1 MHLRKADELI
11 EEIPTLLKKIEVEKP
26 LIHHLTNFV
35 VMNDTANLT
44 LTYKALPVMAH
55 AEEEV
60 EEMVGLAGALVLNP
74 GTLTREWIT
83 SMIKAGKKANEL
95 KVPVVLDPVG
105 AGATRFRTESNLKIM
120 QEVSVSVL
128 RGNPGELAALVGQES
143 VVKGVE
149 SVGEVSGLD
158 SMVLNT
164 SKFTG
169 AVVAATGKRDIV
181 SDGHKIVVIDNG
193 HNWMRTITGTGCMA
207 TTAIASFCSVTRDYF
222 LATIAGLVT
231 LEIAAEIAA
240 YQALGP
246 QSFKTAL
253 FDTLFNLKP
262 NDIIDKSKVFYLE
275 G

>member
-1 MHLRKADELI
+1 MHLRKAHELI
-11 EEIPTLLKKIEVEKP
+11 EEIPSLLKKIEVERP

-44 LTYKALPVMAH
+44 LAYKALPVMAH

-74 GTLTREWIT
+74 GTLTREWVA

-105 AGATRFRTESNLKIM
+105 AGATRFRTESNLKIL
-120 QEVSVSVL
+120 QEVNVAVL
-128 RGNPGELAALVGQES
+128 RGNPGEIAALVGQES

-149 SVGEVSGLD
+149 SVGEVSGLER
-158 SMVLNT
+158 MVLN
-164 SKFTG
+164 SAKLIG
-169 AVVAATGKRDIV
+169 AVVAATGGRDIV
-181 SDGHKIVVIDNG
+181 SDGHKIVVVDNG
-193 HNWMRTITGTGCMA
+193 HPWMRTITGTGCMA
-207 TTAIASFCSVTRDYF
+207 TTAIASFCSVTDDYF
-222 LATIAGLVT
+222 LGTIAGLVT
-231 LEIAAEIAA
+231 FEIAAEIAA
-240 YQALGP
+240 HQALGP

-253 FDTLFNLKP
+253 FDSLFNLKAV
-262 NDIIDKSKVFYLE
+262 DIIDKSKVFYLE